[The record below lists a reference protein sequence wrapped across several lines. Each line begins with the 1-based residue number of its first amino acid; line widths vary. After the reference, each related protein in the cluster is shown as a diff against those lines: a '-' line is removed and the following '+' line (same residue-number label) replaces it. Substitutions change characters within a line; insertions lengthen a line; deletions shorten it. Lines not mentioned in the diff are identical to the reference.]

1 MSTNKTPLG
10 VESLIGGRLLQD
22 INAELAEAQ
31 QEAYIRKAP
40 VQITIKLQIV
50 PPNEDEFG
58 AFRYHIDRK
67 VKRAPSR
74 TFTTE
79 VNQDGMICYD
89 GTSPV
94 DVKQIPMGLT
104 VDESPIQTPT
114 GTVFAFQ
121 RASNDQ

>member
-1 MSTNKTPLG
+1 MSNKTPLAI
-10 VESLIGGRLLQD
+10 ESLIGGQLLQD
-22 INAELAEAQ
+22 MNAELAEAQ
-31 QEAYIRKAP
+31 QEAHMRGQP

-50 PPNEDEFG
+50 PPAEDEFG

-79 VNQDGMICYD
+79 VNQDGMICFD
-89 GTSPV
+89 GISPV

-104 VDESPIQTPT
+104 VDENPIQTPA